1 MEEKPV
7 KDPLSIEH
15 ANSIAFVAEY
25 DDGSEDYFRVDRHAL
40 RQGAGDHIARI
51 VARWCSNR
59 APGLDLRGSRGHEFP
74 APPIAQSRSPW
85 HRPWH
90 RRRQYPKRLATGG
103 S

>member
-51 VARWCSNR
+51 VAEWQRGGR
-59 APGLDLRGSRGHEFP
+59 LKPGNIVRVYRD
-74 APPIAQSRSPW
+74 
-85 HRPWH
+85 
-90 RRRQYPKRLATGG
+90 PKVSYFA
-103 S
+103 